1 MAGEGET
8 GDALADEG
16 GPSGVAEVDVEALFI
31 ARFRSAIAIVNVV
44 GSRHNQKGKTMA
56 LFVR

>member
-31 ARFRSAIAIVNVV
+31 ARFRSAIAIVEY
-44 GSRHNQKGKTMA
+44 NQKGKTMA